1 MCLQQRLLCY
11 YILILSPQQHGFV
24 SKKSTAT
31 AVFDM
36 LKNVYQNWNNKCY
49 TLCTFV
55 DFSHAF
61 DTIDH
66 QILLRK
72 LKQYGF
78 DYVSLKFISSYLGSR
93 RQFTVVNG
101 HTSECQKV
109 TYGIAQGSI
118 VGPLIYILYA
128 NDIFNEINDP
138 NAILM
143 YADDTLLLSKGK
155 SVPECEEHGQGM
167 LNILSSWCDL
177 NKLTINVKKTKSM
190 IIKPCKERVNLN
202 LFLHDEKL
210 DVVNSFEYLG
220 IHIDNCLTMNNHVD
234 SIHKK
239 CITKLGMLY
248 KIRGFISQ
256 DTSLLIYKTMIRPYM
271 DYGDFV
277 VDSAHVSKVDKLDRI
292 QERIVRLIE
301 YCPLKE
307 NREDINALLKRYNL
321 ESLRTRRKR
330 SLLNLMYDQSHKSGN
345 VDIKLCN
352 INLRSAKKVRL
363 KSQFTRLTKVQKS
376 PYYRGLAL
384 WDDLPDQIQTQT
396 SRIKFKGDIKRY
408 SFK

>member
-1 MCLQQRLLCY
+1 M
-11 YILILSPQQHGFV
+11 
-24 SKKSTAT
+24 
-31 AVFDM
+31 
-36 LKNVYQNWNNKCY
+36 Y

-55 DFSHAF
+55 DFSRAF

-78 DYVSLKFISSYLGSR
+78 DCMSLKFISSYLGSR

-101 HTSECQKV
+101 YTSECQKV
-109 TYGIAQGSI
+109 TYGIAQSTI

-128 NDIFNEINDP
+128 NDIFNKITDP

-155 SVPECEEHGQGM
+155 SVSECEEHGQGM
-167 LNILSSWCDL
+167 LNSLSLWCDL

-190 IIKPCKERVNLN
+190 IIKPGKERVNFN
-202 LFLHDEKL
+202 LFIHDEKL

-256 DTSLLIYKTMIRPYM
+256 DTSLLLYKTMIRPYM

-277 VDSAHVSKVDKLDRI
+277 VDSAHN
-292 QERIVRLIE
+292 
-301 YCPLKE
+301 Y
-307 NREDINALLKRYNL
+307 Y
-321 ESLRTRRKR
+321 
-330 SLLNLMYDQSHKSGN
+330 
-345 VDIKLCN
+345 IKG
-352 INLRSAKKVRL
+352 R
-363 KSQFTRLTKVQKS
+363 
-376 PYYRGLAL
+376 
-384 WDDLPDQIQTQT
+384 
-396 SRIKFKGDIKRY
+396 
-408 SFK
+408 